1 MKSFRSTLRCST
13 KSPEPFPFLFPWISA
28 IKQEFILIWYTC
40 AENEEG
46 KTMRPW
52 EGAEKAGKGMRH
64 DGTAKEASYVAEA
77 DGRRCRF
84 GSSSSSS

>member
-1 MKSFRSTLRCST
+1 
-13 KSPEPFPFLFPWISA
+13 
-28 IKQEFILIWYTC
+28 
-40 AENEEG
+40 
-46 KTMRPW
+46 MRPW

-77 DGRRCRF
+77 DSRRRRF